1 MLVDDAANDWAPIE
15 NYIQY
20 EWHPHSKQ
28 NAEIVDLATGQRFD
42 KITRQ
47 PTKPKSPPSRLNLSP
62 ANADYAPWAP
72 FPTESD
78 FEFAERVAT
87 SHMTESDITK
97 ELNFWLRKAIH
108 TEGAL
113 KMHTRTVH
121 DVQNFIQSAIDIHT
135 TVYL

>member
-1 MLVDDAANDWAPIE
+1 MLVDDATNNQAPID

-28 NAEIVDLATGQRFD
+28 NPEIVDLATGQRFD
-42 KITRQ
+42 KLTRQ
-47 PTKPKSPPSRLNLSP
+47 PTKPKLSP
-62 ANADYAPWAP
+62 AKCDLSSAGADYAPWAP

-121 DVQNFIQSAIDIHT
+121 DIRNFIQSAIDIHT
-135 TVYL
+135 KVHM